1 MASVL
6 VDAEPEQGEVGT
18 QGVVGKHFKHGG
30 CELLGCAH

>member
-6 VDAEPEQGEVGT
+6 VDAESEQGEVGT
-18 QGVVGKHFKHGG
+18 QVVVWKHFKHGG